1 MSKLVVRLCLAT
13 SLMAGLTVPA
23 LADGSPVP
31 WPKKASRSLTPTR
44 IAVQQIAPK
53 KLADGSPVPWPKKLL
68 VVPKSVADGSPVPW
82 PKKSATSDSL
92 LLADGSPVPWPKK

>member
-53 KLADGSPVPWPKKLL
+53 KLADGSPVPWPKK
-68 VVPKSVADGSPVPW
+68 
-82 PKKSATSDSL
+82 SATSDSL
-92 LLADGSPVPWPKK
+92 LLADGSPVPRPKK

>member
-53 KLADGSPVPWPKKLL
+53 KLADGSPVPWPKK
-68 VVPKSVADGSPVPW
+68 
-82 PKKSATSDSL
+82 SATSDSL

>member
-44 IAVQQIAPK
+44 SAVQQIAPK
-53 KLADGSPVPWPKKLL
+53 KL
-68 VVPKSVADGSPVPW
+68 ADGSPVPW